1 MPKTTDATDATAA
14 SDELGH
20 AAGSRIGFFVR
31 DARKAQQLSLDQL
44 AQKAGVSRAMISRIE
59 RDEAVP
65 TTTVL
70 AKLAEALGLTFS
82 QLMSRSDEQ
91 EILRIPV
98 KSQPVLRDEESGF
111 VRRCLSPVLPGRG
124 IDFVMNTLPPRATA
138 GDFGA
143 HRRGV
148 EEYIFVQT
156 GRLKAVIGGEV
167 VTLEEGDSLYFQAD
181 ANHSFINVGACDCV
195 YFLIIDSARMKK

>member
-1 MPKTTDATDATAA
+1 MPMTTDTNDAMAA
-14 SDELGH
+14 SKKGDH
-20 AAGSRIGFFVR
+20 AASNRISFFVR

-82 QLMSRSDEQ
+82 QLMSRSGEQ
-91 EILRIPV
+91 EILRIPA

-124 IDFVMNTLPPRATA
+124 IDFVLNRLPPRATA

-143 HRRGV
+143 HKRGV
-148 EEYIFVQT
+148 EEYIFVQA
-156 GRLKAVIGGEV
+156 GRLKAVIGSEV

-181 ANHSFINVGACDCV
+181 ANHSFVNVGGCDCV
-195 YFLIIDSARMKK
+195 YFLIIDSARLKR

>member
-1 MPKTTDATDATAA
+1 MPMTTDAAVASAVSEKVDAA
-14 SDELGH
+14 D
-20 AAGSRIGFFVR
+20 GSSVGFFVR
-31 DARKAQQLSLDQL
+31 DARKTQRLSLEQL
-44 AQKAGVSRAMISRIE
+44 AQRAGVSRAMISRIE
-59 RDEAVP
+59 REEAVP

-91 EILRIPV
+91 EILRIPA
-98 KSQPVLRDEESGF
+98 KSQPVLRDEDSGF

-124 IDFVMNTLPPRATA
+124 IDFVLNTLPPRATA

-143 HRRGV
+143 HKRGV
-148 EEYIFVQT
+148 EEYIYVQS
-156 GRLKAVIGGEV
+156 GRLKAVIGSEV

-195 YFLIIDSARMKK
+195 YFLIIDSARLKK

>member
-1 MPKTTDATDATAA
+1 MATDADVF
-14 SDELGH
+14 SDKLNDVS
-20 AAGSRIGFFVR
+20 GSRIGFFVR
-31 DARKAQQLSLDQL
+31 DARKTQQLSLEQL

-59 RDEAVP
+59 RNEAVP

-91 EILRIPV
+91 EILRIPA
-98 KSQPVLRDEESGF
+98 KCQPVLKDEESGF

-156 GRLKAVIGGEV
+156 GRLKAVIGSEM

-181 ANHSFINVGACDCV
+181 ANHSFINVGRCDCI
-195 YFLIIDSARMKK
+195 YFLIIDSARLKK

>member
-1 MPKTTDATDATAA
+1 MATDADVF
-14 SDELGH
+14 SDKLNDVS
-20 AAGSRIGFFVR
+20 GSRIGFFVR
-31 DARKAQQLSLDQL
+31 DARKTQQLSLEQL

-59 RDEAVP
+59 RNEAVP

-91 EILRIPV
+91 EILRIPA
-98 KSQPVLRDEESGF
+98 KCQPVLKDEESGF

-156 GRLKAVIGGEV
+156 GRLKAVIGSEM

-181 ANHSFINVGACDCV
+181 ANHSFINVGRCDCV
-195 YFLIIDSARMKK
+195 YFLIIDSARLKK

>member
-1 MPKTTDATDATAA
+1 MTTDADDATAA
-14 SDELGH
+14 SEKVN
-20 AAGSRIGFFVR
+20 AADGSGIGFFVR
-31 DARKAQQLSLDQL
+31 DARKTQRLSLEQL
-44 AQKAGVSRAMISRIE
+44 AQRAGVSRAMISRIE
-59 RDEAVP
+59 REEAVP

-91 EILRIPV
+91 EILRIPA
-98 KSQPVLRDEESGF
+98 KSQPVLRDEDSGF

-124 IDFVMNTLPPRATA
+124 IDFVLNTLPPRATA

-148 EEYIFVQT
+148 EEYIYVQT
-156 GRLKAVIGGEV
+156 GRLKAVIGSEV

-195 YFLIIDSARMKK
+195 YFLIIDCARLKK